1 MPMTMEQRI
10 ELLKKAREAKKAKQ
24 EERKAEKEANPPPR
38 GRRPKPKP
46 EEKTLDLLDNNQV
59 KDEELDDI
67 LKPSTQEVEEVKKIN
82 NMGNPK
88 VSKRTSKKQNVV
100 PGPEEEPEVVEEVET
115 RKIKKPKRRI
125 VRKIIKEQY
134 DSESTE
140 EEYEE
145 VVYVANKHRPKQAKP
160 KPVEKPPELPK
171 PQEPEVKQS
180 KPSLNIFGY

>member
-46 EEKTLDLLDNNQV
+46 EEKTLDLVDNNQV

-67 LKPSTQEVEEVKKIN
+67 LKPEPEPEPE
-82 NMGNPK
+82 PK
-88 VSKRTSKKQNVV
+88 TSKRTTKKEKVV
-100 PGPEEEPEVVEEVET
+100 PQQVQEPEIVEEVET
-115 RKIKKPKRRI
+115 RKIKKPKKRI

-134 DSESTE
+134 DSDSTDVS
-140 EEYEE
+140 YEE
-145 VVYVANKHRPKQAKP
+145 VIYSAPKHRPKQAKA
-160 KPVEKPPELPK
+160 KQVEQPPELPK
-171 PQEPEVKQS
+171 PIEPQVRQS

>member
-1 MPMTMEQRI
+1 MTMEARI

-67 LKPSTQEVEEVKKIN
+67 LKTEPE
-82 NMGNPK
+82 PK
-88 VSKRTSKKQNVV
+88 NVKRTSKKTNIV
-100 PGPEEEPEVVEEVET
+100 PEQVQEPEIIEEVQVRT
-115 RKIKKPKRRI
+115 IKKPKKRI

-145 VVYVANKHRPKQAKP
+145 VVYQAPKHRPKQAKA
-160 KPVEKPPELPK
+160 KPVEPPRP
-171 PQEPEVKQS
+171 PTPPREPETKQYT
-180 KPSLNIFGY
+180 PSLNIFGY

>member
-1 MPMTMEQRI
+1 MPMSMQDRI

-46 EEKTLDLLDNNQV
+46 EEKTLDLVDNNQV

-67 LKPSTQEVEEVKKIN
+67 LKPE
-82 NMGNPK
+82 PK
-88 VSKRTSKKQNVV
+88 TEPEPKNISKRTTKKEKVV
-100 PGPEEEPEVVEEVET
+100 AEPVQEPEIVEVVET
-115 RKIKKPKRRI
+115 RKVRKPKKRI

-145 VVYVANKHRPKQAKP
+145 VVYQAPKHRPRQAKP
-160 KPVEKPPELPK
+160 KEVEKPPELPK
-171 PQEPEVKQS
+171 PREPEVTKES

>member
-1 MPMTMEQRI
+1 MSMEARI

-24 EERKAEKEANPPPR
+24 EERKAEREANPPPR

-67 LKPSTQEVEEVKKIN
+67 LKPETEPEK
-82 NMGNPK
+82 PK
-88 VSKRTSKKQNVV
+88 VSKRTTKKQNPV
-100 PGPEEEPEVVEEVET
+100 PEQVQEEPEVVEEVET

-134 DSESTE
+134 DGMMD
-140 EEYEE
+140 
-145 VVYVANKHRPKQAKP
+145 
-160 KPVEKPPELPK
+160 
-171 PQEPEVKQS
+171 
-180 KPSLNIFGY
+180 FGYVSKVIKEKLSNL